1 MKTFNYHSA
10 KEIKEASKLASSNS
24 AFLAGGM
31 TTIPSMKLGLATYK
45 DIIDIKGIKKLSGIK
60 ASGKTVRIGATTKHV
75 EVARSKEVKKAIPSL
90 AALSE
95 GIGDPQV
102 RNRGTIGGS
111 IANNDPAADY
121 PSACLALNATIH
133 TSKRKIPADKF
144 FKGMFE
150 TDLKKGEL
158 IEAIEF
164 EIPEKSRV
172 LTVVGRIR
180 PVKGHRILLQGFS
193 ELLSEFPDLVLLMP
207 YRDTSENEPEMTALR
222 TAINQLDLK
231 DHVRLIPEREDILQI
246 MEFADLGIVSSVD
259 SEVIC
264 RVAMEFFSVATPVV
278 AFPTGCL
285 PEIIR
290 HGQNGMLAKNKT
302 SRAIVVEIRN
312 VLSSPE
318 LSDRISQGARRDAE
332 VRFAP
337 QIMLDK
343 TLEVFE
349 SALLSCR

>member
-60 ASGKTVRIGATTKHV
+60 VSGKTVRIGATTKHV

-90 AALSE
+90 ATLAE

-121 PSACLALNATIH
+121 PSACLALNAIIH
-133 TSKRKIPADKF
+133 TSKRKIQADKF

-164 EIPEKSRV
+164 KVPDKSSYVKFPNPASRYAI
-172 LTVVGRIR
+172 VGIY
-180 PVKGHRILLQGFS
+180 VAK
-193 ELLSEFPDLVLLMP
+193 
-207 YRDTSENEPEMTALR
+207 
-222 TAINQLDLK
+222 LK
-231 DHVRLIPEREDILQI
+231 K
-246 MEFADLGIVSSVD
+246 
-259 SEVIC
+259 EV
-264 RVAMEFFSVATPVV
+264 RVAV
-278 AFPTGCL
+278 TG
-285 PEIIR
+285 
-290 HGQNGMLAKNKT
+290 
-302 SRAIVVEIRN
+302 VESCVFRCKKLEG
-312 VLSSPE
+312 VLSSNF
-318 LSDRISQGARRDAE
+318 SASSIDKISISSKGFNTDIHASAE
-332 VRFAP
+332 YRANLIVVLAKKAV
-337 QIMLDK
+337 INAK
-343 TLEVFE
+343 
-349 SALLSCR
+349 